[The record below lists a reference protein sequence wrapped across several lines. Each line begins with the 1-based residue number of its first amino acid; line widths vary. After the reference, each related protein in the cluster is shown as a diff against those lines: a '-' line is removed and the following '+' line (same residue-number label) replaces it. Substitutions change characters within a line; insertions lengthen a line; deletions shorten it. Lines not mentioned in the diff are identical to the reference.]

1 MKTNAYAVSL
11 LLAAGLAAPGLRA
24 AQPSSDTAKVDFS
37 TVDKDS
43 NGRLSKEEVSV
54 IADLELAFA
63 ELDTDHDGAVA
74 PPEFQRW
81 KRAGKISAKAPD
93 PATAPTGSAGAQHMP
108 ETN

>member
-1 MKTNAYAVSL
+1 MKIRAYAISL
-11 LLAAGLAAPGLRA
+11 LLAAGLAAPGLRG

-37 TVDKDS
+37 TLDKDS
-43 NGRLSKEEVSV
+43 NGRLSKEEINV
-54 IADLELAFA
+54 IAELELAFS
-63 ELDTDHDGAVA
+63 ELDTDHDGAMT

-81 KRAGKISAKAPD
+81 KRAGKVAAKAPD